1 MIDLEQAITF
11 EDKDGDDEV
20 EDVEDTSES
29 KPNSAETICID

>member
-20 EDVEDTSES
+20 EDVDDTSES
-29 KPNSAETICID
+29 KRNSAETICID